1 MLLIEFVANN
11 LQLDLESNHKMIAFA
26 IGLQILDIK
35 GAKKISEWVEQR
47 LYRGYYTFTSE
58 DVKGHFTSMSET
70 YIKTAINRLVRSG
83 KIISPAKC
91 FYAIVPIAETIV
103 IAF

>member
-1 MLLIEFVANN
+1 MGRATLV
-11 LQLDLESNHKMIAFA
+11 
-26 IGLQILDIK
+26 
-35 GAKKISEWVEQR
+35 
-47 LYRGYYTFTSE
+47 RGYYTFTSE
-58 DVKGHFTSMSET
+58 DVKGHFTRMSET

-83 KIISPAKC
+83 KIISPAKG

>member
-1 MLLIEFVANN
+1 
-11 LQLDLESNHKMIAFA
+11 
-26 IGLQILDIK
+26 
-35 GAKKISEWVEQR
+35 
-47 LYRGYYTFTSE
+47 
-58 DVKGHFTSMSET
+58 MSET

-83 KIISPAKC
+83 KIISPAKG

>member
-1 MLLIEFVANN
+1 MKE
-11 LQLDLESNHKMIAFA
+11 
-26 IGLQILDIK
+26 
-35 GAKKISEWVEQR
+35 AKTISEWGEQH

-83 KIISPAKC
+83 KIISPAKG